1 MKLHLP
7 GLTPA
12 THTPFDSNG
21 EVNLSVIE
29 KQASYLGSQGIGS
42 VFVVGSTGE
51 SHSLTLDERIAIAF
65 RWLEVTKGT
74 SIKVVV
80 HVGSN
85 CLKDAQRLA
94 LHAAEHGATAVAALA
109 PSHFKSASLEELIG
123 WTRSIAAV
131 CPETPFYFYDIPTL
145 TGSSFSMSAYME
157 RATEQIPNLVGLKF
171 TNSDLIS
178 FQRVV
183 QQYPAHDILFGID
196 ECLLPALSLGCQGA
210 VGSTYNFAAPLY
222 QKLIAAFRSGDLETA
237 RQLQYRS
244 VQLVD
249 LLCSCGGYMPAAKA
263 VMEYLGVPVGSP
275 RQPFPQ
281 LKADAKRRLLERLPT
296 LLE

>member
-21 EVNLSVIE
+21 EVNLNVIE
-29 KQASYLGSQGIGS
+29 KQAEFLAGKGIGS

-51 SHSLTLDERIAIAF
+51 SHSLTFDERIAVAGQ
-65 RWLEVTKGT
+65 WLKVTAGT
-74 SIKVVV
+74 SMKVVV
-80 HVGSN
+80 HVGAN

-94 LHAAEHGATAVAALA
+94 AHAGHHGAVAVAALA
-109 PSHFKSASLEELIG
+109 PSHFKSASLDELLA
-123 WTRSIAAV
+123 WTKSIAAA
-131 CPETPFYFYDIPTL
+131 CPDTPFYFYDIPSL

-157 RATEQIPNLVGLKF
+157 KAVLQIPSLVGLKF
-171 TNSDLIS
+171 TNADLIS

-183 QQYPAHDILFGID
+183 QQYPSHDILFGID

-222 QKLIAAFRSGDLETA
+222 HKLIAAFHSGDIETA
-237 RQLQYRS
+237 RQQQYKS

-263 VMEYLGVPVGSP
+263 VMEHLGVPVGAP

-281 LKADAKRRLLERLPT
+281 ISQEAKRRLYELVPS

>member
-21 EVNLSVIE
+21 EVNLGVIE
-29 KQASYLGSQGIGS
+29 KQASFLASQGIGS

-51 SHSLTLDERIAIAF
+51 SHSLTLEERIAIAS

-74 SIKVVV
+74 SMKVVV
-80 HVGSN
+80 HVGAN

-94 LHAAEHGATAVAALA
+94 THAAENGATAVAALA
-109 PSHFKSASLEELIG
+109 PSHFKSASLEELLT
-123 WTRSIAAV
+123 WTQSIAAV

-157 RATEQIPNLVGLKF
+157 RAVPQIPNLVGLKF

-178 FQRVV
+178 FQRVI
-183 QQYPAHDILFGID
+183 QQYPTHDILFGID
-196 ECLLPALSLGCQGA
+196 ECLLPALTLGCQGA

-222 QKLIAAFRSGDLETA
+222 HKLIAAYRSGDMETA
-237 RQLQYRS
+237 RQLQYKS
-244 VQLVD
+244 VRLVD

-281 LKADAKRRLLERLPT
+281 LAGDAKRRLLERLPT